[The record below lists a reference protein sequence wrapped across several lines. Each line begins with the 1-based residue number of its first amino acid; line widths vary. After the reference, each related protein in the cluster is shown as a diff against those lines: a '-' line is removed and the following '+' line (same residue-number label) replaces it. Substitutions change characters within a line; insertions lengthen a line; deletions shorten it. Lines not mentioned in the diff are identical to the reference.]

1 MECTS
6 TILPKLLPI
15 ELLSQLK
22 INTYIHLRSTSS
34 RFILKTFFLKQIC
47 PWGRLKLD
55 IENRNRSKNWYRRSD
70 ADRKSGCPYM
80 AAAVSPRGL
89 WLRMHWFWFWLKIFF
104 VKNLEVSKIIFCIL
118 EKIAFLLSCYNIL
131 NRESLL
137 FTSDVPLLSTGL
149 ILQARQKYF
158 LKIFW
163 KS

>member
-1 MECTS
+1 
-6 TILPKLLPI
+6 
-15 ELLSQLK
+15 
-22 INTYIHLRSTSS
+22 
-34 RFILKTFFLKQIC
+34 
-47 PWGRLKLD
+47 
-55 IENRNRSKNWYRRSD
+55 
-70 ADRKSGCPYM
+70 M

-89 WLRMHWFWFWLKIFF
+89 MNLHALILIKIFF

-158 LKIFW
+158 LKIFL
-163 KS
+163 KKLKI